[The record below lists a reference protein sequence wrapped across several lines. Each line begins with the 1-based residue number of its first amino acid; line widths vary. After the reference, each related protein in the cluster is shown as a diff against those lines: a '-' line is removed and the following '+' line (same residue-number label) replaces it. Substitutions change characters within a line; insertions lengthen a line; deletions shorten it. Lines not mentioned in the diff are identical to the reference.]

1 MSSRRV
7 LIIDDWE
14 DGAQTLAALLQSAGY
29 ETRIATAGAKGLEIA
44 ASDSPDAVILDL
56 DLPDMSGYEV
66 CRRLRARPGGGR
78 LLIIALTGWTRHSDR
93 VAASEAGCDHY
104 VVKPAS
110 LDTLDTL
117 LKRAERRR
125 GGKK

>member
-1 MSSRRV
+1 MNPSRV
-7 LIIDDWE
+7 LIIDDSE
-14 DGAQTLAALLQSAGY
+14 DAARTLAALLESAGY
-29 ETRIATAGAKGLEIA
+29 ETRIAGGGVEGLELA
-44 ASDSPDAVILDL
+44 DSDRPGAVILDL

-66 CRRLRARPGGGR
+66 CRRLRARPFGAQ

-110 LDTLDTL
+110 LDTLDAL
-117 LKRAERRR
+117 LRRVERRR
-125 GGKK
+125 GGK

>member
-1 MSSRRV
+1 MSSQRV

-29 ETRIATAGAKGLEIA
+29 ETRIATGGVTGLALA
-44 ASDSPDAVILDL
+44 ASDRPDAVILDL

-66 CRRLRARPGGGR
+66 CRRLRARPDGAR

-110 LDTLDTL
+110 LDTLDAL
-117 LKRAERRR
+117 LRRIERRR
-125 GGKK
+125 GAK